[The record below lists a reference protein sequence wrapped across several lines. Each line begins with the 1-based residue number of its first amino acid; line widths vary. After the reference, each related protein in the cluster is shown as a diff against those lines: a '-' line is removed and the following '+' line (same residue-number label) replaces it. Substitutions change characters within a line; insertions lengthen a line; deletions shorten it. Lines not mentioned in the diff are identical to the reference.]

1 MGSRQSAYFWSN
13 ILESKKISKKKEEDV
28 EENKEIDNLEDG
40 RRHGLREKNE
50 RGISRNIVECK
61 CDIVNNVINRMKV

>member
-1 MGSRQSAYFWSN
+1 MEILENLSN

-50 RGISRNIVECK
+50 RV
-61 CDIVNNVINRMKV
+61 